1 MNSISGLLGLD
12 RVEREDLS
20 PAGSDDEDEARTQN
34 VGRRARKGRLG
45 DWEKIGWL
53 AAKHTKRVPGIEF
66 L

>member
-1 MNSISGLLGLD
+1 MSSISGLLGLD

-20 PAGSDDEDEARTQN
+20 PASDDEEGTQAP
-34 VGRRARKGRLG
+34 GRRARKGRLG